1 MITRAD
7 LRKTAREYL
16 ASAVILRNTGK
27 FDVAV
32 YLCGYA
38 VEIALK
44 SRVCVT
50 LRWVSFPEKQSEFNG
65 LSSFKTHNLEILL
78 RLSGVEHKIKPALNG
93 DWSTVTK
100 WDPEQRYSPR
110 GTKTQADAD
119 DMIAATESML
129 KVILGG

>member
-16 ASAVILRNTGK
+16 ASAAILRNSGK
-27 FDVAV
+27 YDVAV

-44 SRVCVT
+44 DRTCRT
-50 LRWVSFPEKQSEFNG
+50 LRWLGFPEKQSEFNG
-65 LSSFKTHNLEILL
+65 LSSYKTHNLETLL
-78 RLSGVEHKIKPALNG
+78 HVSGAEHKIKPALNG
-93 DWSTVTK
+93 DWSVVTK

-119 DMIAATESML
+119 DMMAATENVL
-129 KVILGG
+129 KVIL